1 LQRVLTIIQL
11 LIISIPILVPVFVAF
26 RVIRMTADNRCS
38 EKRIRGLEAHESH
51 QNHLVHLLA
60 QMEKKVEDTIVDL
73 VETQGNSAVVASSS
87 KVEQTGNNKIKKP
100 TLTDAQKEIVGWLN
114 TLPNLRKEFAFI
126 HTVANSHPAIVCRDL
141 EKFIIHKDGQGI
153 LLHWADNFGF

>member
-1 LQRVLTIIQL
+1 MQRVLTTIQL
-11 LIISIPILVPVFVAF
+11 LIISIPVLVPAFVAF
-26 RVIRMTADNRCS
+26 RVIRMTTDNRSS
-38 EKRIRGLEAHESH
+38 EKRIKDLEAHESH

-60 QMEKKVEDTIVDL
+60 QMEKKVEDTVVDL

-87 KVEQTGNNKIKKP
+87 NVEQTHNKAKKP
-100 TLTDAQKEIVGWLN
+100 TLTDTQKEIVGWLN
-114 TLPNLRKEFAFI
+114 TLPNLKKEFAFI

-153 LLHWADNFGF
+153 LLHWADNFDF